1 MMMPSAELRAGI
13 FGGGNYSRLMPDWP
27 TETITDQDP
36 RYRELLAQEAEARV
50 RFLASEQARDEIK
63 RAAAGRKTKTSWKP
77 IPRQPS
83 QNCHQSAIPWKRSR

>member
-1 MMMPSAELRAGI
+1 MRGSAPAELRAGI

-50 RFLASEQARDEIK
+50 RFLASEQAREEMA
-63 RAAAGRKTKTSWKP
+63 RLAAQKYPTTTWKP
-77 IPRQPS
+77 AQPLSGKRQRVYR
-83 QNCHQSAIPWKRSR
+83 WD

>member
-1 MMMPSAELRAGI
+1 MELRAGN

-50 RFLASEQARDEIK
+50 RFLASEQAKEEMAK
-63 RAAAGRKTKTSWKP
+63 LAAQKHSETSWKP
-77 IPRQPS
+77 AQPLSRERQRVFR
-83 QNCHQSAIPWKRSR
+83 WD